1 MTKSMIVVVGAG
13 PGVGAAV
20 SRLFASRGYDV
31 GLVARSADRLHAL
44 AKELEDTGADIATC
58 AVDITRPDE
67 FEAGLV
73 GLGERHGH
81 IDHLHFNPSATRMA
95 DPLAL
100 TPAELLA
107 DVHLG
112 VASLLTAA
120 QTARP
125 FMTAGARITATG
137 SSSADRPWAEA
148 ASLGV
153 QKAGLRNLITAL
165 DDRLRGDGIRA
176 VSLTVRG
183 VIEEGG
189 AFDPDRIAEA
199 LLAASQQPSD
209 DWRTE
214 VPHPAQA

>member
-1 MTKSMIVVVGAG
+1 MAKPMIVVVGAG
-13 PGVGAAV
+13 PGVGAAMA
-20 SRLFASRGYDV
+20 RLFASRGYDV
-31 GLVARSADRLHAL
+31 GLVARSADRLDEL
-44 AKELEDTGADIATC
+44 ATELENTGADIATC
-58 AVDITRPDE
+58 PVDVTMPDE

-73 GLGERHGH
+73 RLGERHGR

-112 VASLLTAA
+112 VASLLTAVQA
-120 QTARP
+120 ARP

-137 SSSADRPWAEA
+137 SISADQPWADA

-153 QKAGLRNLITAL
+153 QKAGLRNLVNAC
-165 DDRLRGDGIRA
+165 DERLRGDGIRA
-176 VSLTVRG
+176 VSVTVRG
-183 VIEEGG
+183 VIEKGG
-189 AFDPDRIAEA
+189 AFDPERIAEA
-199 LLAASQQPSD
+199 LLAASQQPPD

-214 VPHPAQA
+214 LPYPTQA